1 MIEIIKNYA
10 RTKISLVLR
19 YVLENFEAEDE
30 VTLSFEMVK
39 KITDANYS
47 LENELLS
54 NSELLTILN
63 EKQIKEA
70 IEEVKHEFLN
80 EILN

>member
-1 MIEIIKNYA
+1 MIEIIKNYT

-30 VTLSFEMVK
+30 ITLSFEMVK
-39 KITDANYS
+39 KINDAKYS
-47 LENELLS
+47 LEDELLS
-54 NSELLTILN
+54 NSELLTVIN
-63 EKQIKEA
+63 EKQIKDA
-70 IEEVKHEFLN
+70 IEEVGHEFLN